1 MNQPPFSS
9 APSFCQ
15 AFSAGLSGLLR
26 GGGLGPFIL
35 VCANAT
41 FDPEIHSAT
50 AAELEALYLRLRE
63 QFVDS
68 LENGRAIQEVEEDL
82 LVFLKIQAVGLERL
96 RHTERRQA
104 GRWELQFNHLRS
116 FRPRRIAAR
125 APAGIHADFDE
136 AGFHF
141 NKGFM
146 QKEAFWAGTLCGKE
160 ATLYYN
166 KYPFVDFHALLVPER
181 ESRLPQFLTQEHHNY
196 VWELTSQLA
205 ETLDGVGF
213 GYNSIG
219 AFASVNHLHFQM
231 FLKPQ
236 GFPVMDAVWRHNG
249 GGEPYPAQCLAF
261 GDPRAAWG
269 CIQMLHSGE
278 IAYNLL
284 YAPGRLFVFPRLKQ
298 GAYPQPAWTSGFT
311 WHELAGG
318 VVIFNREDYENLDE
332 FTIREELAR
341 LDVGD
346 LPLDSIAL

>member
-1 MNQPPFSS
+1 MKTFSS
-9 APSFCQ
+9 SPSFCQ
-15 AFSAGLSGLLR
+15 SFSAGLSGLLQ

-41 FDPEIHSAT
+41 FDQKIHFAT
-50 AAELEALYLRLRE
+50 AAELETLYRRLRE
-63 QFVDS
+63 QYVQA
-68 LENGRAIQEVEEDL
+68 LESGRAIQEVEEDL
-82 LVFLKIQAVGLERL
+82 LVFLKIQAIGLEKL

-104 GRWELQFNHLRS
+104 GKWELQFNHLRS
-116 FRPRRIAAR
+116 FRPRRITAR
-125 APAGIHADFDE
+125 APAGIHVDFDE
-136 AGFHF
+136 TGFHF

-146 QKEAFWAGTLCGKE
+146 QKEAFWAGTLGGKE

-166 KYPFVDFHALLVPER
+166 KYPFVDFHGLLVPER
-181 ESRLPQFLTQEHHNY
+181 ERRLPQFLTLEHHNY

-249 GGEPYPAQCLAF
+249 GGESYPAQCLAF
-261 GDPRAAWG
+261 DEPGAAWG
-269 CIQMLHSGE
+269 CIQMLHSDE

-284 YAPGRLFVFPRLKQ
+284 YVPGRLFVFPRLKQ

-318 VVIFNREDYENLDE
+318 IVVFNREDYESLDE
-332 FTIREELAR
+332 SAIREELAR
-341 LDVGD
+341 LAVGD

>member
-1 MNQPPFSS
+1 MNQYPFNSNL
-9 APSFCQ
+9 AFCQ
-15 AFSAGLSGLLR
+15 AFSAGLSGLLQ

-41 FDPEIHSAT
+41 FDPNIHSAT
-50 AAELEALYLRLRE
+50 VVELEALYRRLRE
-63 QFVDS
+63 QYVDA
-68 LENGRAIQEVEEDL
+68 LESGRAIQEVEEDL
-82 LVFLKIQAVGLERL
+82 LVFLKIQAIGLEKL
-96 RHTERRQA
+96 MHTERRQA
-104 GRWELQFNHLRS
+104 GKWELQFNHLRS
-116 FRPRRIAAR
+116 FRPRRITAR
-125 APAGIHADFDE
+125 APAGIRVDFDE
-136 AGFHF
+136 TGFHF

-146 QKEAFWAGTLCGKE
+146 QKEAFWAGTLGGKD

-181 ESRLPQFLTQEHHNY
+181 ERRLPQFLTLEHHNH
-196 VWELTSQLA
+196 VWALTSQLA

-236 GFPVMDAVWRHNG
+236 GFPAMDGVWRHNG
-249 GGEPYPAQCLAF
+249 GGESYPAQCLAF
-261 GDPRAAWG
+261 DDPRAAWN
-269 CIQMLHSGE
+269 CIQMLHSEE

-284 YAPGRLFVFPRLKQ
+284 YTPGRLFIFPRLKQ

-318 VVIFNREDYENLDE
+318 MVVFNREDYENLDKSA
-332 FTIREELAR
+332 IREELAR
-341 LDVGD
+341 LAVGD
-346 LPLDSIAL
+346 LLLDSIAL

>member
-1 MNQPPFSS
+1 LSLKIFSS
-9 APSFCQ
+9 TPSFCQ
-15 AFSAGLSGLLR
+15 AFSAGLSSLLQ

-41 FDPEIHSAT
+41 FDPKIHSAT
-50 AAELEALYLRLRE
+50 AAELEALYRRLRE
-63 QFVDS
+63 QYVQA
-68 LENGRAIQEVEEDL
+68 LESGRAIQEVEEDL
-82 LVFLKIQAVGLERL
+82 LVFLKIQAVGLEKL

-104 GRWELQFNHLRS
+104 GKWELQFNHLRS
-116 FRPRRIAAR
+116 FRPKRTMAR
-125 APAGIHADFDE
+125 APAGMHVDFDE

-146 QKEAFWAGTLCGKE
+146 QKEAFWAGTLGGKD

-181 ESRLPQFLTQEHHNY
+181 ESKLPQFLTLEHHNY
-196 VWELTSQLA
+196 LWALTSQLA
-205 ETLDGVGF
+205 ETLTGVGF

-236 GFPVMDAVWRHNG
+236 GFPVMDAAWSHNG

-261 GDPRAAWG
+261 DEPRAAWS
-269 CIQMLHSGE
+269 CIQMLHSDE

-284 YAPGRLFVFPRLKQ
+284 YTPGRQFVFPRLKQ
-298 GAYPQPAWTSGFT
+298 GAYLQPAWTSGFT

-318 VVIFNREDYENLDE
+318 IVVFNCEDYENLDAS
-332 FTIREELAR
+332 TIRDELAR
-341 LDVGD
+341 LAVGD
-346 LPLDSIAL
+346 LPQGFD

>member
-1 MNQPPFSS
+1 MKTFSS
-9 APSFCQ
+9 THSFCQ
-15 AFSAGLSGLLR
+15 AFSAGLSDLLQ

-41 FDPEIHSAT
+41 FDPKIYSAT
-50 AAELEALYLRLRE
+50 AAELEVLYQRLRK
-63 QFVDS
+63 QYVAA
-68 LENGRAIQEVEEDL
+68 LESGRAIQEVEEDL
-82 LVFLKIQAVGLERL
+82 LVFLKIQAVGLEKL
-96 RHTERRQA
+96 RHTERRLA
-104 GRWELQFNHLRS
+104 GKWELQFNHLRS
-116 FRPRRIAAR
+116 FRPKRITAR
-125 APAGIHADFDE
+125 APAGIHVDFDE

-146 QKEAFWAGTLCGKE
+146 QKEAFWAGMLGGKE

-166 KYPFVDFHALLVPER
+166 KYPFVDFHGLLVPER
-181 ESRLPQFLTQEHHNY
+181 ERRLPQFLTLEHHNY

-236 GFPVMDAVWRHNG
+236 GFPVMDAVWSHNG
-249 GGEPYPAQCLAF
+249 GSEPYPAQCLVF
-261 GDPRAAWG
+261 DEPGAAWG
-269 CIQMLHSGE
+269 CIQMLHSDE

-284 YAPGRLFVFPRLKQ
+284 YTSGRLFVFPRLKQ

-332 FTIREELAR
+332 SAIRGELAK
-341 LDVGD
+341 LAVGN